1 MAPDRPPTAEG
12 DLAFAPL
19 AHLMVYALDHR
30 ISGELHLEPA
40 EGVVHVLR
48 FDQGVPSKLR
58 FGEPYAR
65 LGDLLVEAEVTTREV
80 VEGAASMGGLLGD
93 LLVLTGSVESKVL
106 EETLERQLRMR
117 LMKLYELPATTKY
130 RYYDGAKELDGWGAE
145 PIVLEPLA
153 LLWAGV
159 EAHGDASALLEPTLE
174 RVQEMS
180 FTLHPKAPF
189 ERVVLSELAR
199 SIVELVQLEPMT
211 LTQILEAELGPEPE
225 VRKLVYAFVL
235 CRFFDLGHGSLPLGV
250 RARPQQLAKVRLKT
264 VRVPEVQASLRPASL
279 RSKGVIPRDDESVPP
294 PAVGEEAPAIEVG
307 EVDEDLEDI
316 EVLEGV
322 DTEQVG
328 LLAKLPPPPPVA
340 GAADEAI
347 GVVAPSADAAIGA
360 AAPSADEAIGA
371 SAPTADATAAGTDAQ
386 PVEEQAPESGMT
398 ARAGG
403 PTAEPGAAAEES
415 GEDSSRRIVSE
426 AVRGLALEALLALTL
441 ERLDEKDAEGAA
453 EVYDVAKRRLEEGGK
468 LEASSLRKLH
478 AAGAWA
484 RMLLPGSNLKALSLE
499 LDELIREADDVALP
513 RWVRSQIRR
522 KLGDGAGASSD
533 LKRVLELEPGH
544 AAASKELATLKSIP
558 PPKREQPGLL
568 RKLFGR

>member
-12 DLAFAPL
+12 DLSFAPL

-58 FGEPYAR
+58 FGEPFAR
-65 LGDLLVEAEVTTREV
+65 LGDLLVEAGVTTREV

-93 LLVLTGSVESKVL
+93 LLVLTGSVDSKTL
-106 EETLERQLRMR
+106 EETLEKQLRMR
-117 LMKLYELPATTKY
+117 LMKLYELPPATKY

-145 PIVLEPLA
+145 PLVLEPLE
-153 LLWAGV
+153 LLWAGL
-159 EAHGDASALLEPTLE
+159 EAHGDVSALLEPTLA

-180 FTLHPKAPF
+180 LSLHPKAPL
-189 ERVVLSELAR
+189 ERVALSDVAKAL
-199 SIVELVQLEPMT
+199 VELLQLDPMT
-211 LTQILEAELGPEPE
+211 LPQILEAELGPEPE

-250 RARPQQLAKVRLKT
+250 RARPQQLAKVRLKS
-264 VRVPEVQASLRPASL
+264 VLVPEARTSLRPASL
-279 RSKGVIPRDDESVPP
+279 RSKGVIPRDEESIPP
-294 PAVGEEAPAIEVG
+294 PAVSDEGPAIEVG
-307 EVDEDLEDI
+307 EADEELEDI

-322 DTEQVG
+322 ETEQVG
-328 LLAKLPPPPPVA
+328 LLARVPPPP
-340 GAADEAI
+340 AASEQGDDQ
-347 GVVAPSADAAIGA
+347 APSAD
-360 AAPSADEAIGA
+360 D
-371 SAPTADATAAGTDAQ
+371 D
-386 PVEEQAPESGMT
+386 APESGMT
-398 ARAGG
+398 ARGG
-403 PTAEPGAAAEES
+403 SPAHEADSAPEQECAPEAESAPEAVSAPELEASAEES

-453 EVYDVAKRRLEEGGK
+453 EVYDVAKRRLDEGGK
-468 LEASSLRKLH
+468 LEPASLRRLH

-499 LDELIREADDVALP
+499 LDELIREADDEVLP
-513 RWVRSQIRR
+513 RWVRAQIRR

-533 LKRVLELEPGH
+533 LKRVLQLEPEH
-544 AAASKELATLKSIP
+544 AAASKELAALKSIP

>member
-1 MAPDRPPTAEG
+1 MVPDRPPTAEG

-106 EETLERQLRMR
+106 EETLERQLRLR
-117 LMKLYELPATTKY
+117 LMKLYEMPASTKY

-174 RVQEMS
+174 RVRELTL
-180 FTLHPKAPF
+180 TLHPKAPL
-189 ERVVLSELAR
+189 ERVVLSELAK
-199 SIVELVQLEPMT
+199 SIVELLQLEPMT

-225 VRKLVYAFVL
+225 VRRLVYAFVL

-307 EVDEDLEDI
+307 ELDEELEDI

-322 DTEQVG
+322 ETEQVG

-340 GAADEAI
+340 GAGDEAL
-347 GVVAPSADAAIGA
+347 GVAARTADAASGA
-360 AAPSADEAIGA
+360 AAR
-371 SAPTADATAAGTDAQ
+371 TADAPPA
-386 PVEEQAPESGMT
+386 EEQAPESGMT
-398 ARAGG
+398 ARSG
-403 PTAEPGAAAEES
+403 GAAVEVEEA

-441 ERLDEKDAEGAA
+441 ERLDERDAEGAA
-453 EVYDVAKRRLEEGGK
+453 EVYDVAKLRLEEGGK
-468 LEASSLRKLH
+468 LEPSSLRKLH

-499 LDELIREADDVALP
+499 LDELIREADDMALP

-544 AAASKELATLKSIP
+544 AAASKELATLKSVP

>member
-1 MAPDRPPTAEG
+1 MVPDRPPTAEG

-106 EETLERQLRMR
+106 EETLERQLRLR
-117 LMKLYELPATTKY
+117 LMKLYEMPASTKY

-174 RVQEMS
+174 RVRELNL
-180 FTLHPKAPF
+180 TLHPKAPL
-189 ERVVLSELAR
+189 ERVVLSELAK
-199 SIVELVQLEPMT
+199 SIVELLQLEPMT

-225 VRKLVYAFVL
+225 VRRLVYAFVL

-307 EVDEDLEDI
+307 ELDEELEDI

-322 DTEQVG
+322 ETEQVG

-340 GAADEAI
+340 GAGDEAL
-347 GVVAPSADAAIGA
+347 GVAARTADAASGA
-360 AAPSADEAIGA
+360 AAR
-371 SAPTADATAAGTDAQ
+371 TADAPPA
-386 PVEEQAPESGMT
+386 EEQAPESGMT
-398 ARAGG
+398 ARSG
-403 PTAEPGAAAEES
+403 GAAVEVEEA

-453 EVYDVAKRRLEEGGK
+453 EVYDVAKLRLEEGGK
-468 LEASSLRKLH
+468 LEPSSLRKLH

-499 LDELIREADDVALP
+499 LDELIREADDMALP

-544 AAASKELATLKSIP
+544 AAASKELATLKSVP